1 MTRFLISILVS
12 ATMLMFNLNINAS
25 DDVTED
31 PAPSGTVLT
40 EVQKAQL
47 NDIDIPILNFNLA
60 EGAFP
65 DFECISHPEG
75 CVGASIINNKWV
87 EGELKITRKGEVLY
101 ESGPYVAKESGIRLK
116 ARGNGSSNEGG
127 IKSKR
132 PSYKIKLS
140 KKANILIGDESVSKS
155 KDWVL
160 LKDRYVDLKN
170 IAGFET
176 ARLLGLGWQPRGYM
190 VVLMINGNYFGNYF
204 LIEAISADKDR
215 IDITDSGFI
224 IEDDAYWWK
233 QPDESFKTEY
243 IQYAMGWT
251 FKDPDFEDL
260 SEDTRKNIEKVT
272 RLAENV
278 ICNGPDSESR
288 TLGDVIDIE
297 SFATWVL
304 AQDIIN
310 NRDGNGSNIFL
321 IKDDLDMTNPFNS
334 KFRMNALW
342 DMDGA
347 FNTTPDAFSSVHAS
361 NMFWYPKLFEYPE
374 FCRAYKEKWD
384 SVKYTIFYDVMKVLN
399 ERLKLMPG
407 LDASRRW
414 AGSMITTKDCM
425 QAMEDYFQHRLPVLD
440 NLIEN
445 IAMESGVNDVV
456 IPVDIPSSIP
466 SDGGVEWIMTNN
478 ARVFGLDGVL
488 RSSFAKGVNIIR
500 FSDGQTIKLVF

>member
-1 MTRFLISILVS
+1 MTRLLISVFVS
-12 ATMLMFNLNINAS
+12 ATILMFNLNISAS
-25 DDVTED
+25 DDVIED

-40 EVQKAQL
+40 EGQKAEI
-47 NDIDIPILNFNLA
+47 NGIDIPILNFNLA

-65 DFECISHPEG
+65 DFECVSPPEG
-75 CVGASIINNKWV
+75 YVGSSIINNKWV

-101 ESGPYVAKESGIRLK
+101 QSGPYVAKESGIRLK
-116 ARGNGSSNEGG
+116 VRGNGSSNEGG
-127 IKSKR
+127 VKSKR

-140 KKANILIGDESVSKS
+140 KKANILIGDESVGKS

-160 LKDRYVDLKN
+160 LKDKYVDIRN

-204 LIEAISADKDR
+204 LIEAISAEKNR

-233 QPDESFKTEY
+233 QPEESFKTDY

-260 SEDTRKNIEKVT
+260 SAETRMNIENVT
-272 RLAENV
+272 RIAENV
-278 ICNGPDSESR
+278 ICNGTDAEGR
-288 TLGDVIDIE
+288 NLADVIDIE

-321 IKDDLDMTNPFNS
+321 IKDDLDMTNPFSS
-334 KFRMNALW
+334 KFRMSALW
-342 DMDGA
+342 DMDGS
-347 FNTTPDAFSSVHAS
+347 FSRKTDAFSSIHAG

-374 FCRAYKEKWD
+374 FCRAYKKKWN

-407 LDASRRW
+407 LDASRRF
-414 AGSMITTKDCM
+414 AGGTVTTEDCM
-425 QAMEDYFQHRLPVLD
+425 QEMEDYFQHRLPILD

-445 IAMESGVNDVV
+445 IAVESGVNDVV
-456 IPVDIPSSIP
+456 ISVDTPSSIP
-466 SDGGVEWIMTNN
+466 SDGGVEWIRTNN
-478 ARVFGLDGVL
+478 ACVFGLDGVE

-500 FSDGQTIKLVF
+500 FSNGQTIKLVF

>member
-233 QPDESFKTEY
+233 QPDESFKTDY

-260 SEDTRKNIEKVT
+260 SEETRKNIENVT
-272 RLAENV
+272 RMAENV
-278 ICNGPDSESR
+278 ICNGPDSEGR
-288 TLGDVIDIE
+288 TLADVIDIE

-488 RSSFAKGVNIIR
+488 RSSLPRA
-500 FSDGQTIKLVF
+500 